1 MNQANPPRSSDP
13 NLIVFFIRL
22 TSKFWSGSTRK
33 VATFLSSA
41 FLVCLL
47 ANVLLAVEV
56 NRWNKYFFDAVQHN
70 DVKAIWWS
78 IVLILVLGTS
88 TAIVSALLI
97 QTRMRLQLR
106 WREWLTRTLISRWL
120 QNERMF
126 HLSILQSVDNPEARI
141 ADDGRLSVELF
152 VDLAGGIINTL
163 LLSGTFI
170 AVLWYVGG
178 AITIGDVVIPGY
190 LVIAV
195 VAYTAATSLGMYLLG
210 WPLVTRVEEKAAGE
224 GDFRFALTL
233 TRESAEADKLKGRG
247 RSARKILDI
256 SFSALAL
263 RWVAVIGRQTRMMV
277 LSSFSGVI
285 APAVPLLLGAPK
297 YLSGQMTLGDLMQA
311 SAAFWQV
318 HVALN
323 WLADN
328 ALSLANWSASARR
341 VAALYTANRGI
352 KDLPS

>member
-1 MNQANPPRSSDP
+1 MTSKLEKGALDQANLPQARHP

-22 TSKFWSGSTRK
+22 TSKFWSGSTRR

-41 FLVCLL
+41 FLVCLI

-56 NRWNKYFFDAVQHN
+56 NRWNKYFFDAVQRN
-70 DVKAIWWS
+70 DLKAIEWS
-78 IVLILVLGTS
+78 VVLIVVLGAS
-88 TAIVSALLI
+88 TAIASALLI

-106 WREWLTRTLISRWL
+106 WREWLTRKLISRWL
-120 QNERMF
+120 QNERLF
-126 HLSILQSVDNPEARI
+126 HLSMRQSVDNPEARI
-141 ADDGRLSVELF
+141 AEDGRLSVDLF

-163 LLSGTFI
+163 LLSVTFI

-178 AITIGDVVIPGY
+178 AMTIGSIVIPGY

-195 VAYTAATSLGMYLLG
+195 VLYSATTSLGMYMLG

-233 TRESAEADKLKGRG
+233 TRESAEANKLSGGTR
-247 RSARKILDI
+247 ATRKMLEAC
-256 SFSALAL
+256 FSALAL
-263 RWVAVIGRQTRMMV
+263 RWLAVIGRQTRMMV

-297 YLSGQMTLGDLMQA
+297 YLSGQMTLGDLM
-311 SAAFWQV
+311 
-318 HVALN
+318 
-323 WLADN
+323 
-328 ALSLANWSASARR
+328 
-341 VAALYTANRGI
+341 
-352 KDLPS
+352 